1 MRKRLNERVAKSF
14 ALHRNEGL
22 PRVLSGV
29 DALERL
35 GAQRNER
42 FSQVSRYRIFSR
54 LRCPEAD
61 DDDGEN
67 VAARFH
73 RHVPVV

>member
-1 MRKRLNERVAKSF
+1 MRKRLNERMAKPF
-14 ALHRNEGL
+14 ALHRNESL
-22 PRVLSGV
+22 PRVLSGI

-42 FSQVSRYRIFSR
+42 FSKVSRYRILRR
-54 LRCPEAD
+54 LRRPEAD
-61 DDDGEN
+61 HYDGEN

-73 RHVPVV
+73 RDVPVV